1 MDWEKV
7 ITLFVVLIISL
18 TTHEAA
24 HGLFA
29 WLGGDSTAKD
39 AGLVTLNPLPHMQRE
54 PIGMVLIPMV
64 VLYMSG
70 GKYCFGGASAPIDP
84 YWAARHPKKAALMSA
99 AGPLANVV
107 LAAIAFAV
115 LYFIGRPEGGSNGTG
130 NDMAI
135 GKIAFTFLFLNMLLA
150 TFNLIPLP
158 PFDGSGVVRG
168 LAPKT
173 GRLFDAYQKI
183 PVYFILSMIVASF
196 LVSSILGT
204 MLWEVSSWLPW
215 PYWEM

>member
-18 TTHEAA
+18 TAHEAS

-29 WLGGDSTAKD
+29 YLGGDRTAKD
-39 AGLVTLNPLPHMQRE
+39 AGLVTLNPIPHMQRE
-54 PIGMVLIPMV
+54 PIGMVLIPML

-70 GKYCFGGASAPIDP
+70 GRYCFGGASAPIDA

-107 LAAIAFAV
+107 LATIGFLV
-115 LYFIGRPEGGSNGTG
+115 LYFIGRPDDGTQR
-130 NDMAI
+130 AI
-135 GKIAFTFLFLNMLLA
+135 GEIAWVFVVLNMLLA

-183 PVYFILSMIVASF
+183 PVYFIVSMIAASF
-196 LVSSILGT
+196 LVSSILYP
-204 MLWEVSSWLPW
+204 MVREVRSWLPW
-215 PYWEM
+215 RLWGM

>member
-39 AGLVTLNPLPHMQRE
+39 AGLVTLNPIPHMQRE
-54 PIGMVLIPMV
+54 PIGMVLIPML

-70 GKYCFGGASAPIDP
+70 GRYCFGGASAPIDP

-99 AGPLANVV
+99 AGPLANVL
-107 LAAIAFAV
+107 LAAIALGV
-115 LYFIGRPEGGSNGTG
+115 LFLIGRPDDGTQR
-130 NDMAI
+130 AI
-135 GKIAFTFLFLNMLLA
+135 GEIAWVFVVLNLLLA

-173 GRLFDAYQKI
+173 GRIFDAYQKI
-183 PVYFILSMIVASF
+183 PVYFIISMVAASF
-196 LVSSILGT
+196 LVSSILYPIVR
-204 MLWEVSSWLPW
+204 EVRGWLPW
-215 PYWEM
+215 RLWGM

>member
-1 MDWEKV
+1 MT
-7 ITLFVVLIISL
+7 TLFVVLIISL
-18 TTHEAA
+18 TVHEAA

-39 AGLVTLNPLPHMQRE
+39 AGLVTLNPIPHMQRE
-54 PIGMVLIPMV
+54 PIGMVLIPML

-70 GKYCFGGASAPIDP
+70 GRYCLGGASAPIDP

-107 LAAIAFAV
+107 LAAIAFTV
-115 LYFIGRPEGGSNGTG
+115 MYFIGRPEGGFHGTG
-130 NDMAI
+130 ADMTI
-135 GKIAFTFLFLNMLLA
+135 GQIAWVFVKLNLLLA
-150 TFNLIPLP
+150 MFNLIPLP

-173 GRLFDAYQKI
+173 GRLFDAYQRI
-183 PVYFILSMIVASF
+183 PVYFIVSMIAAWF
-196 LVSSILGT
+196 LVSSILWPI
-204 MLWEVSSWLPW
+204 LKEVRGWLPW
-215 PYWEM
+215 PLWPL